1 MESPEH
7 QNRDMASPAPGQ
19 ELMAAGTGDRIPP
32 DAEYWLALSRLPG
45 VGRATF
51 LKLIQAYRSPKA
63 AWERTDTEW
72 REAGVSRRSIA
83 TRAFRSEALAWA
95 KHQVDTLAKSA
106 WSLVVFGD
114 SRFPSSLT
122 TLRYAPPFFFLR
134 GRLPDAP
141 AIAVVGARQAAEYG
155 VRAAQMIVGDLARA
169 GVAIVSGFA
178 RGIDTVAHSEALS
191 VGGITVAVW
200 GSGPDVVYPPENKKL
215 VEPIVERGAIL
226 TEFPFGVPPDRHN
239 FPVRNRLIAGLAA
252 GVLVVQARRQSGA
265 LLTAQHALEQGK
277 DVYAIP
283 SEIGR
288 EQFGGTLE
296 LLKQG
301 ARIVTGADDILGTLG
316 IASAPP
322 LATSAR
328 DEPRPLPPLTDIERR
343 VYDGLGGSPC
353 HIDRLAV
360 SLRLSVGECARVL
373 TTLELK
379 GLIKKSAGNLISH
392 APR

>member
-7 QNRDMASPAPGQ
+7 QNRDEASPAP
-19 ELMAAGTGDRIPP
+19 ELTAAGTGDRIPP

-45 VGRATF
+45 VGRVTF

-72 REAGVSRRSIA
+72 REAGVSRGPIE
-83 TRAFRSEALAWA
+83 THAFRSEALAWA

-114 SRFPSSLT
+114 SRFPPSLT

-134 GRLPDAP
+134 GELPDAP
-141 AIAVVGARQAAEYG
+141 AIAVVGARQATEYG
-155 VRAAQMIVGDLARA
+155 IRAAQMIVGDLARA

-191 VGGITVAVW
+191 AGGITVAVW

-301 ARIVTGADDILGTLG
+301 ARIVTSADDILGTLG

-322 LATSAR
+322 LTASAR
-328 DEPRPLPPLTDIERR
+328 DEQRPLPLLTDIERR
-343 VYDGLGGSPC
+343 VYDGLGGTPC